1 MNFEQATAAGFF
13 EQATPLFD
21 SRKMLLSPEKYIFFA
36 LATPARDGHQF
47 IIELYARGV
56 RRFVVAVGRATEL
69 QNTFADALFLAAEKP
84 LQILQKWAAA
94 HRQKFTPKAV
104 LAITGSNA
112 KTIVKEWL
120 YQLLE
125 PLAPLVKS
133 PQSYNSQIGVPLSVL
148 ALAQNHQYAIFEA
161 GISQVG
167 EMENLAK
174 IIKPNIGL
182 FTNIGAAHSE
192 GFSSKA
198 EKAKEKAK
206 LFTHCETIF
215 YNGNSDL
222 LTQILAETCPNSQR
236 IAIKISSDDFGEN
249 WNKKNTTKHD
259 ENTNFEN
266 KANLA
271 NQNTIEIVAKSENN
285 STKTTLKI
293 DWKNQISEKSNAK
306 KSNTEKSNAE
316 FILPFND
323 VASVENAAQAIV
335 IALYLG
341 LPTTGLNEKLAALR
355 NVAMRLEQKQGAN
368 NCQIIDDTY
377 TNDLQ
382 AMFVAL
388 DFMRRQARFA
398 RRTVV
403 FSAYPYANEND
414 FALFLQSLQQAGVKR
429 LICVGDL
436 SLSASFFTFS
446 HNFAKNN
453 DINFLQYADTAAILA
468 AIQVRELVFERETI
482 LLKGSRA
489 AQFERVVLALQQQ
502 KHDTELLVNLSA
514 IAHNFQFYRRLLRP
528 TTKTMAMVKAF
539 AYGSGSS
546 EVAQLL
552 AAQGVDYLGVAYPN
566 EGISL
571 RKDGILQPILVMN
584 VSPEAYILLL
594 EYDLE
599 PVIYSW
605 KSLRDFTTFLAAEKR
620 QARIHLEIDTGMRR
634 LGFDTDIDT
643 QPLFEFL
650 ANHGQYLEVASIF
663 SHLAT
668 AEAAQHD
675 DFTREQIAK
684 FSDFTAAYTLHFQ
697 PQKPPLQG
705 QPLRHL
711 LNSAGAMRWHAEG
724 EFDMVRLGICLHGIG
739 AKNLQPVAQWQTIIS
754 QIRQLLP
761 SETVGYGRAGKTE
774 KPTRIATIAIGYA
787 DGFRRAAGNG
797 RAKVWINGHFC
808 PTFGNICMDMAF
820 IDLGEIAAQEGD
832 RVVIF
837 GAQNPIENLAAALDT
852 IPYELLTNVGMRI
865 PRIFYED

>member
-47 IIELYARGV
+47 IAELYARGL
-56 RRFVVAVGRATEL
+56 RRFVVALARLAKL
-69 QNTFADALFLAAEKP
+69 SQNFAQALFLASENP
-84 LQILQKWAAA
+84 LQTLQQWAAA

-104 LAITGSNA
+104 IGITGSNG

-133 PQSYNSQIGVPLSVL
+133 PQSYNSQIGVPVSVL

-161 GISQVG
+161 GISKVG
-167 EMENLAK
+167 EMENLAQ
-174 IIKPNIGL
+174 IIAPNVGL

-192 GFSSKA
+192 NFSSKA

-206 LFTHCETIF
+206 LFAHCPIVF
-215 YNGNSDL
+215 YNANN
-222 LTQILAETCPNSQR
+222 QILAEILRQTCPNSQR
-236 IAIKISSDDFGEN
+236 IAIYISRENNEKNHDAENKISAA
-249 WNKKNTTKHD
+249 NKVSVKI
-259 ENTNFEN
+259 
-266 KANLA
+266 LG
-271 NQNTIEIVAKSENN
+271 NN
-285 STKTTLKI
+285 SKTTINIK
-293 DWKNQISEKSNAK
+293 WEKL
-306 KSNTEKSNAE
+306 NAE

-323 VASVENAAQAIV
+323 VASVENAIQAIV
-335 IALYLG
+335 LALYLG
-341 LPTTGLNEKLAALR
+341 APAAELNSRLSALR

-388 DFMRRQARFA
+388 DFMRRQARYA
-398 RRTVV
+398 RRTLI
-403 FSAYPYANEND
+403 FSAYPYISEDD
-414 FALFLQSLQQAGVKR
+414 FLIFLQSLQQAGVQR
-429 LICVGDL
+429 LICVGD
-436 SLSASFFTFS
+436 SSNFSPIFPNFF
-446 HNFAKNN
+446 HNFVKATP
-453 DINFLQYADTAAILA
+453 IELLQYTDTAAILA
-468 AIQVRELVFERETI
+468 AIQARELVFERETI
-482 LLKGSRA
+482 LVKGSRA

-514 IAHNFQFYRRLLRP
+514 IAQNFQFYRRLLRP
-528 TTKTMAMVKAF
+528 NTKTMAMVKAF

-566 EGISL
+566 EGIAL
-571 RKDGILQPILVMN
+571 RQDGIRQPILVMN
-584 VSPEAYILLL
+584 VSPDAYTLILD
-594 EYDLE
+594 YDLE

-605 KSLRDFTTFLAAEKR
+605 KTLRDFNFFLIDKNLIAEKR
-620 QARIHLEIDTGMRR
+620 RARIHLEVDTGMRR
-634 LGFDTDIDT
+634 LGFDTKADAAS
-643 QPLFEFL
+643 LFDFL
-650 ANHGQYLEVASIF
+650 AAAPYLEVASIF

-668 AEAAQHD
+668 AEAEQHD
-675 DFTREQIAK
+675 DFTRQQIGK
-684 FSDFTAAYTLHFQ
+684 FSDFTAAYTLR
-697 PQKPPLQG
+697 LG
-705 QPLRHL
+705 EQPLRHL
-711 LNSAGAMRWHAEG
+711 LNSAGVSRWRAEA

-739 AKNLQPVAQWQTIIS
+739 APNLAPVAAWQTVIS
-754 QIRQLLP
+754 QIRELLP
-761 SETVGYGRAGKTE
+761 SETVGYGRAGKS
-774 KPTRIATIAIGYA
+774 KISTRIATIAIGYA

-797 RAKVWINGHFC
+797 RAKVWINGHLC
-808 PTFGNICMDMAF
+808 PTIGNVCMDMAF
-820 IDLGEIAAQEGD
+820 IDLGDTPAQEGD

-852 IPYELLTNVGMRI
+852 IPYELLTNVGMRV
-865 PRIFYED
+865 PRIFYEE